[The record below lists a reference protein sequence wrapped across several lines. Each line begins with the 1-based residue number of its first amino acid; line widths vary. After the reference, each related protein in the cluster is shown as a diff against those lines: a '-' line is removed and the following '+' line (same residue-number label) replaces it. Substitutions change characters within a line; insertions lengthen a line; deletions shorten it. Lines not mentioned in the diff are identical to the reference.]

1 MNLIR
6 EARGK
11 YKLPNTLGK
20 DTTQSC
26 FKSNGISDHFI
37 YILFLEFKFKPSST
51 LSKII
56 LS

>member
-6 EARGK
+6 EDREK
-11 YKLPNTLGK
+11 YKLPNTLGT

-26 FKSNGISDHFI
+26 FKSNKISDHFR

-51 LSKII
+51 LSKIV